1 MKEAREGWT
10 KLCESLRK
18 YELLVEQT
26 RREAGELIP
35 KVDMQAWIEI
45 FYFWFTMSLREQ
57 AQSLATAL
65 SGATETVICETIGG
79 TLADACFNTALVY
92 LAKGGDSRMV
102 ETTRQFI
109 AKNQRLTEQEI
120 DAYIAELAESI
131 ARNVDTLA
139 PREFMVSKAVVD
151 RHAAIASRRIS
162 ELLDKFVNQTAC
174 RLPGVSVQQGIN
186 LLLDHIRPTIAE
198 IQHEIGLFRVAIGG
212 ASPELTLRAVND
224 QCAKYWRN
232 WQRACG
238 VRAEGFEKGG
248 K

>member
-109 AKNQRLTEQEI
+109 AKNQRLTGGI
-120 DAYIAELAESI
+120 NSAERRHLGSAGIHGIQGRRRSPCSNRVAPDFGI
-131 ARNVDTLA
+131 AR
-139 PREFMVSKAVVD
+139 
-151 RHAAIASRRIS
+151 
-162 ELLDKFVNQTAC
+162 
-174 RLPGVSVQQGIN
+174 
-186 LLLDHIRPTIAE
+186 
-198 IQHEIGLFRVAIGG
+198 
-212 ASPELTLRAVND
+212 
-224 QCAKYWRN
+224 
-232 WQRACG
+232 
-238 VRAEGFEKGG
+238 
-248 K
+248 